1 MKNNITQNYLSVI
14 SILVFLS
21 AFIWAAYSVL
31 SPLFV
36 GILLLII
43 LAGLREYKAAR
54 ILSFVVFFI
63 LFIWFLSWTQSVI
76 FPFVIAGITA
86 YLFDPV
92 ADKLQNAR
100 FSRTVSVMIIM
111 LVSLGLVIIFGF
123 LLLPALV
130 KEIQDLIQKVPQLAV
145 QTADLVQDMTPRV
158 LHFLHIDVDTFK
170 EHFMGNIPTTFEQ
183 ILSNVLKGVTGMST
197 FLSRIFNLILIPILT
212 FYFLKDFD
220 VIKKWLLDLG
230 PKKYRKNI
238 YFYSWRLNRILG
250 QYVRGQII
258 VCTFVGV
265 LTTAGLFIFNIPFA
279 ILVGVMTGLLNV
291 IPFLGLYIS
300 LGLALLT
307 ALFTS
312 NPLMAAIE
320 IGAVFLVVQGL
331 EGYVIS
337 PKIVGDRVGLHPVAV
352 IFSVLI
358 FAKIFGFWGL
368 IIGVPTAALIKFF
381 IDEWKR
387 RERWREILEQKRA
400 YSSENR

>member
-1 MKNNITQNYLSVI
+1 M
-14 SILVFLS
+14 VFLS
-21 AFIWAAYSVL
+21 AFIWLTYPVL

-43 LAGLREYKAAR
+43 LAGLKEYKAAR
-54 ILSFVVFFI
+54 LLSLVVFLI
-63 LFIWFLSWTQSVI
+63 LLIWFLSWTQSVI
-76 FPFVIAGITA
+76 FPFIIAGIIA

-92 ADKLQNAR
+92 ADKLEKAH
-100 FSRTVSVMIIM
+100 FSRTASVLFIMI
-111 LVSLGLVIIFGF
+111 VSLSMVIFFGF

-130 KEIQDLIQKVPQLAV
+130 KEIQDLIQKVPQLAA
-145 QTADLVQDMTPRV
+145 QATDLIQDLTPRI

-183 ILSNVLKGVTGMST
+183 VLSNVLKGVTGMST
-197 FLSRIFNLILIPILT
+197 FLSRIFNLILIPILI

-220 VIKKWLLDLG
+220 RIKEWLLDLG
-230 PKKYRKNI
+230 PKKYKKNI

-250 QYVRGQII
+250 EYIRGQII

-265 LTTAGLFIFNIPFA
+265 LTTVGLFMFSIPFA

-291 IPFLGLYIS
+291 IPFVGLYIS

-307 ALFTS
+307 AFFTA
-312 NPLMAAIE
+312 NPLISAIE

-331 EGYVIS
+331 EAYVIS
-337 PKIVGDRVGLHPVAV
+337 PKIVGDRVGLHPVVV

-368 IIGVPTAALIKFF
+368 LIGVPTAALIKFL
-381 IDEWKR
+381 IEEWKR
-387 RERWREILEQKRA
+387 RQSWREILEQKRA
-400 YSSENR
+400 YSSKNR